1 MPANDRQQIMKKAVV
16 VVVLVVQDHVD
27 LLANAWHRMSILHI
41 FRRAIE
47 MSVKVKWQLRWLL
60 LLLLL
65 LRQSDRVF
73 PELQQCKRPPDRS
86 IDRLIDSAGCAAKAT
101 ASHLIQ
107 KSTILLF

>member
-1 MPANDRQQIMKKAVV
+1 MPANDRQQIMKTVV
-16 VVVLVVQDHVD
+16 VVAVLVVQDHVD

-47 MSVKVKWQLRWLL
+47 VSGKVKSPLRWLLLL

-73 PELQQCKRPPDRS
+73 PELQQARDPQIS
-86 IDRLIDSAGCAAKAT
+86 ID
-101 ASHLIQ
+101 
-107 KSTILLF
+107 